1 MIIKF
6 RNFSKCSFVILLLL
20 TQGVRAKVHE
30 YETPRLKSTAGAGV
44 GSILMN
50 ESVLLN
56 PAPLALFNVT
66 TATIQRD
73 EISLEDRNPSR
84 GSHPNSFDKKTN
96 NNGFFLGEGS
106 SKVKGAV
113 AYLDQ
118 KEGKD
123 SRQRYSTAIGVP
135 VNDTLSM
142 GVSYRFT
149 KELSYADNGANKF
162 NYHTFNAGVT
172 KVIDQTLSFGLMVED
187 PAKSKA
193 SRTRGVVGAQY
204 IIRDLVTFI
213 VDVGSNYQKDLA
225 DGLIVRGATQIKLV
239 SDFYFRA
246 GMFEDKLGKESGN
259 GWGLG
264 WVGPKLV
271 LEFGMKNTKPKTDP
285 SPQLLNGEKLK
296 EMALSLSYI
305 FDNT

>member
-1 MIIKF
+1 MIIKIK
-6 RNFSKCSFVILLLL
+6 NFSKCSFVVLLLL
-20 TQGVRAKVHE
+20 TQGVFGKVHE

-66 TATIQRD
+66 TITYQRD
-73 EISLEDRNPSR
+73 EVSLSDRNPAR
-84 GSHPNSFDKKTN
+84 GNYPNSFDKKTN
-96 NNGFFLGEGS
+96 SNGFFLAEGT
-106 SKVKGAV
+106 SKVKGAF

-118 KEGKD
+118 TEGKD
-123 SRQRYSTAIGVP
+123 SRQRYTSALGMP
-135 VNDTLSM
+135 FNDTLSM
-142 GVSYRFT
+142 GLSYRFT
-149 KELSYADNGANKF
+149 KELSYADNGANRF
-162 NYHTFNAGVT
+162 NYHTFNVGIT
-172 KVIDQTLSFGLMVED
+172 KVIDPSLSLGLVVED

-193 SRTRGVVGAQY
+193 SRTRAVVGSQY
-204 IIRDLVTFI
+204 IIKDTITLI
-213 VDVGSNYQKDLA
+213 ADVGSNYQKDLA
-225 DGLIVRGATQIKLV
+225 DGLIVRGAAQIKLI

-246 GMFEDKLGKESGN
+246 GMFEDKLGKETGN

-271 LEFGMKNTKPKTDP
+271 LEFGMKNSKPKTDP
-285 SPQLLNGEKLK
+285 SPQLLSGEKLK